1 MYVDF
6 PLCRRTKTGHC
17 CHGVGD
23 ILFRILVWTLYFA
36 QFIGLPPLL
45 TMIWSARQYG
55 CDTKSKGR
63 QDVDT
68 PFISGR
74 YLVLSLL
81 LIGLSFVLTTLVIN
95 LHYRKPSSHTMPSW
109 VRRVFIKTLPGMLLM
124 KVPIQVI
131 KDSMKSR
138 RSKFLRQSDPALKS
152 LQGAANLRSQCSQIP
167 IQSLNP
173 PISHFYRRRGRR
185 VKRWTVIHWSH
196 VDDIINM
203 FSLSSNCTVICR
215 LQPLKVFWPM
225 DPLGT
230 P

>member
-1 MYVDF
+1 MTF
-6 PLCRRTKTGHC
+6 WGT
-17 CHGVGD
+17 
-23 ILFRILVWTLYFA
+23 
-36 QFIGLPPLL
+36 Q
-45 TMIWSARQYG
+45 Q
-55 CDTKSKGR
+55 GR

-68 PFISGR
+68 TFTSGR

-152 LQGAANLRSQCSQIP
+152 LQGAANLRPQSSQIP

-173 PISHFYRRRGRR
+173 PFSHFF
-185 VKRWTVIHWSH
+185 TVGG
-196 VDDIINM
+196 DDESIGE
-203 FSLSSNCTVICR
+203 
-215 LQPLKVFWPM
+215 Q
-225 DPLGT
+225 
-230 P
+230 

>member
-1 MYVDF
+1 MGDATVQ
-6 PLCRRTKTGHC
+6 TG
-17 CHGVGD
+17 
-23 ILFRILVWTLYFA
+23 
-36 QFIGLPPLL
+36 
-45 TMIWSARQYG
+45 
-55 CDTKSKGR
+55 
-63 QDVDT
+63 VDT
-68 PFISGR
+68 PFTSGR

-152 LQGAANLRSQCSQIP
+152 LQGAANLRPQCSQIP

-173 PISHFYRRRGRR
+173 PIPHFYRRRGRR
-185 VKRWTVIHWSH
+185 VKR
-196 VDDIINM
+196 
-203 FSLSSNCTVICR
+203 
-215 LQPLKVFWPM
+215 
-225 DPLGT
+225 
-230 P
+230 